1 MPGKN
6 RFFAPSWLIVLI
18 GLVVVLT
25 VCVASAEEHGRNGG
39 PISLLTTVP
48 IPNSPLVVFDI
59 SWVDPDTQRYYL
71 ADRSNAVID
80 VIDAKHDTFV
90 RQIHG
95 GFKGFTGSNDTS
107 G

>member
-1 MPGKN
+1 MVGEN
-6 RFFAPSWLIVLI
+6 RFATRWLIVLI
-18 GLVVVLT
+18 GLAVVLT
-25 VCVASAEEHGRNGG
+25 VSVASAEEHGRNRG

-59 SWVDPDTQRYYL
+59 SWVDPATQRYYL

-80 VIDAKHDTFV
+80 VVDAKHDTFV

-95 GFKGFTGSNDTS
+95 GGKGLTRRQEHPR
-107 G
+107 